1 MWTDLLSAIA
11 LVFIIEGIVP
21 FVNPDALRRMYLMA
35 SQLSNNTLRT
45 IGLGSMIAGLIMLY
59 IVRQ

>member
-1 MWTDLLSAIA
+1 MWTDLLSALA

-35 SQLSNNTLRT
+35 SQLSNNTLRA
-45 IGLGSMIAGLIMLY
+45 IGLGSMITGLIFLY
-59 IVRQ
+59 LVR